1 MLYFLCGDY
10 MKGKV
15 IRNIILLLIIPVL
28 ITVGIIV
35 YNNINNN
42 RYSSSVNY
50 EQTETNT
57 QEEIKEYDD
66 FDTDD
71 KDFIYSISY
80 NYPFMMFTAVGLVI
94 IFSIFYFFLTR
105 KKQW

>member
-15 IRNIILLLIIPVL
+15 IRNIILLLLIPVL

-35 YNNINNN
+35 YNNSNNN

-50 EQTETNT
+50 EQTETV
-57 QEEIKEYDD
+57 QEEIKEYDE

>member
-1 MLYFLCGDY
+1 

-15 IRNIILLLIIPVL
+15 IRNIILLLIIPVI

-35 YNNINNN
+35 YNNSNNN

-50 EQTETNT
+50 EQTETT
-57 QEEIKEYDD
+57 KQEEIKEYDE

-80 NYPFMMFTAVGLVI
+80 NYTFMMFTSIGLVI
-94 IFSIFYFFLTR
+94 ILSIFYFFLTR

>member
-35 YNNINNN
+35 YNNSNNN

-50 EQTETNT
+50 EQTETV

>member
-15 IRNIILLLIIPVL
+15 IRNIILLLIIPIL

-35 YNNINNN
+35 YNNSNNN

-50 EQTETNT
+50 EQTETV

>member
-1 MLYFLCGDY
+1 

-15 IRNIILLLIIPVL
+15 IRNIILLLIIPVI

-35 YNNINNN
+35 YNNSNNN

-50 EQTETNT
+50 EQTETV

-80 NYPFMMFTAVGLVI
+80 NYPFMMFTAIGLVI